1 MINLILSIDYNYLYM
16 KKILIIEDEVEIS
29 THMAKFLT
37 AAKYNCHFCYSGKG
51 AVELVKSMSPDL
63 IFLDIMLPE
72 VDGIE
77 ICRQIRSFSDVA
89 IIMITAKTEEVDR
102 IHGLEVGADD
112 YLCKPFS
119 LPEMVL
125 RANSLLRR
133 AKTFNDESFK
143 VNKQTF
149 EITYQHA
156 QIQLTSLEFSL
167 FYLLYKAPERI
178 YSRNQ
183 IMDLAYP
190 DLRDIS
196 DRAIDSHVKKIRKKF
211 KIHQIEENIIESVYG
226 AGYRFVCP

>member
-1 MINLILSIDYNYLYM
+1 M
-16 KKILIIEDEVEIS
+16 KKVLIIEDEVEIS
-29 THMAKFLT
+29 KHMAKFLT
-37 AAKYNCHFCYSGKG
+37 AASYDCHFCYRGKG
-51 AVELVKSMSPDL
+51 AVELVKSTTPDL

-77 ICRQIRSFSDVA
+77 ICRQVRKFSDVP
-89 IIMITAKTEEVDR
+89 IIMVTAKTEEIDR

-125 RANSLLRR
+125 RANAMFRR
-133 AKTFNDESFK
+133 ARVYTDDSFT
-143 VNKQTF
+143 VNKLTF
-149 EITYQHA
+149 EIKYSSK
-156 QIQLTSLEFSL
+156 IIVLTALEFSL
-167 FYLLYKAPERI
+167 FNLLYSSPERI

-190 DLRDIS
+190 DIRDTS

-211 KIHQIEENIIESVYG
+211 KTQQIEENIIESVYG
-226 AGYRFVCP
+226 AGYRFVNPRRK